1 MPNPI
6 FTLTSTNPFGLSDVR
21 TAASPTF
28 VDIDGDG
35 DLDALSGNGDGDIL
49 FFRNTGTVN
58 SPVFAAAVFNPFG
71 LTDVSYSASPSFV
84 DIDNDGD
91 LDAFVGEFT
100 GSIFFSRNIG
110 TTSNPVFAAA
120 TINPFGLI
128 DVGDFVSPV
137 FVDIDNDGDLDAFVG
152 GYQGNTLF
160 FRNTGTASN
169 PVFATASTNPFGLTD
184 VGIAASPSFVDIDG
198 DGDLDALIGNSVGNT
213 LFFRNN
219 GTVSNPV
226 FAAASTNPFGLSK
239 VGYSASPAFVDIDA
253 DGDLDAFVGEFSGN
267 TRYFVNNGQLLV
279 SKPGND
285 VLTGTPSNNDT
296 VTYASA
302 IAPITVSLA
311 IGVQQNTGGAGLDTL
326 INIENL
332 VGSSFN
338 DNLIGNTKNNSLN
351 GRAGNDTLDGGV
363 GSDSMIG
370 GLGNDS
376 FVVNVVGDVV
386 TENLNEGTDTV
397 NSSVTYTLPANVEN
411 LTLTGASPI
420 NGTGNGLI
428 NTITGNAANNQ
439 LNGGAGNDTINGG
452 IGIDSLTGGIG
463 NDIFRFTTT
472 GQIDTVT
479 DYNVANDTIQ
489 LENAI
494 FTKLTTT
501 GTLAAAQFRIGAQA
515 ADSNDFIVYNNITG
529 ALSYDANGNGV
540 GAMVTI
546 AMIGVGLNMTNADIV
561 VI

>member
-420 NGTGNGLI
+420 NGTGNGLV

-546 AMIGVGLNMTNADIV
+546 AMIGAGLNMTNADIV

>member
-302 IAPITVSLA
+302 TAPITVSLA
-311 IGVQQNTGGAGLDTL
+311 IGVQQNTE
-326 INIENL
+326 I
-332 VGSSFN
+332 
-338 DNLIGNTKNNSLN
+338 
-351 GRAGNDTLDGGV
+351 
-363 GSDSMIG
+363 
-370 GLGNDS
+370 
-376 FVVNVVGDVV
+376 
-386 TENLNEGTDTV
+386 
-397 NSSVTYTLPANVEN
+397 
-411 LTLTGASPI
+411 
-420 NGTGNGLI
+420 
-428 NTITGNAANNQ
+428 
-439 LNGGAGNDTINGG
+439 
-452 IGIDSLTGGIG
+452 
-463 NDIFRFTTT
+463 
-472 GQIDTVT
+472 
-479 DYNVANDTIQ
+479 
-489 LENAI
+489 
-494 FTKLTTT
+494 
-501 GTLAAAQFRIGAQA
+501 
-515 ADSNDFIVYNNITG
+515 
-529 ALSYDANGNGV
+529 
-540 GAMVTI
+540 
-546 AMIGVGLNMTNADIV
+546 
-561 VI
+561 

>member
-546 AMIGVGLNMTNADIV
+546 AMIGAGLNMTNADIV

>member
-302 IAPITVSLA
+302 TAPITVSLA

-397 NSSVTYTLPANVEN
+397 NSSVTYTLSANVEN

-420 NGTGNGLI
+420 NGTGNGLV

>member
-302 IAPITVSLA
+302 TAPITVSLA

-489 LENAI
+489 LENAV

-546 AMIGVGLNMTNADIV
+546 AMIGAGLNMTNADIV

>member
-302 IAPITVSLA
+302 TAPITVSLA

-420 NGTGNGLI
+420 NGTGNGLV

-479 DYNVANDTIQ
+479 DYNVVNDTIQ

-546 AMIGVGLNMTNADIV
+546 AMIGAGLNMTNADIV

>member
-6 FTLTSTNPFGLSDVR
+6 FTLTSTNPFGLSDAR

-35 DLDALSGNGDGDIL
+35 DLDALSGNGDGDTL

-58 SPVFAAAVFNPFG
+58 SPVFAAAIFNPFG

-91 LDAFVGEFT
+91 LDAFVGEFN
-100 GSIFFSRNIG
+100 GSIFFSTNTG
-110 TTSNPVFAAA
+110 TASNPLFAAA
-120 TINPFGLI
+120 TLNPFGLT

-152 GYQGNTLF
+152 EYKGNTSF

-169 PVFATASTNPFGLTD
+169 PVFAAASTNPFGLTD

-198 DGDLDALIGNSVGNT
+198 DGDLDALIGNSAGNT

-219 GTVSNPV
+219 GTVGNPV

-302 IAPITVSLA
+302 TAPVAVSLA

-332 VGSSFN
+332 IGSSFN
-338 DNLIGNTKNNSLN
+338 DNLKGNTKNNRLN
-351 GRAGNDTLDGGV
+351 GGVGNDTLDGGA

-376 FVVNVVGDVV
+376 FVVNVAGDVI

-397 NSSVTYTLPANVEN
+397 NSSVTYTLLANLEN
-411 LTLTGASPI
+411 LTLTGASAI
-420 NGTGNGLI
+420 NGTGNSLVNI
-428 NTITGNAANNQ
+428 ITGNAANNQ

-472 GQIDTVT
+472 GHIDTIT

-546 AMIGVGLNMTNADIV
+546 AMIGAGLNMTNADIV

>member
-58 SPVFAAAVFNPFG
+58 SPVFAAAIFNPFG

-84 DIDNDGD
+84 DIDDDGD
-91 LDAFVGEFT
+91 LDAFVGEFN
-100 GSIFFSRNIG
+100 GSIFFSTNTG
-110 TTSNPVFAAA
+110 TASNPVFAAA
-120 TINPFGLI
+120 TINPFGLT

-152 GYQGNTLF
+152 EYQGNTSF

-169 PVFATASTNPFGLTD
+169 PVFAAATINPFGLTD

-198 DGDLDALIGNSVGNT
+198 DGDIDALIGNSLGNT
-213 LFFRNN
+213 MFFRNN
-219 GTVSNPV
+219 GTASNPV

-239 VGYSASPAFVDIDA
+239 VGYSASPTFVDIDA

-302 IAPITVSLA
+302 TAPIAVSLA
-311 IGVQQNTGGAGLDTL
+311 ISVQQNTGGAGLDTL

-332 VGSSFN
+332 IGSGFN
-338 DNLIGNTKNNSLN
+338 DNLIGNTKNNRLN
-351 GRAGNDTLDGGV
+351 GGVGNDTLDGGA

-376 FVVNVVGDVV
+376 FVVNVAGDVI
-386 TENLNEGTDTV
+386 TENLNQGTDTV
-397 NSSVTYTLPANVEN
+397 NSSVTYTLPANLEN
-411 LTLTGASPI
+411 LTLTGTSAI
-420 NGTGNGLI
+420 NGTGNSLVNI
-428 NTITGNAANNQ
+428 ITGNAANNQ
-439 LNGGAGNDTINGG
+439 INGGAGNDTINGG
-452 IGIDSLTGGIG
+452 IGIDRLTGGIG

-472 GQIDTVT
+472 GHIDTIT

-494 FTKLTTT
+494 FTKLTAT

-529 ALSYDANGNGV
+529 ALSYDADGNGA
-540 GAMVTI
+540 GAMATI
-546 AMIGVGLNMTNADIV
+546 AMIGAGLNMTNADIV

>member
-302 IAPITVSLA
+302 TAPITVSLA

-452 IGIDSLTGGIG
+452 IGIDRLTGGIG

>member
-58 SPVFAAAVFNPFG
+58 SPVFAAAIFNPFG

-91 LDAFVGEFT
+91 LDAFVGEFN
-100 GSIFFSRNIG
+100 GSIFFSRNTG

-120 TINPFGLI
+120 TINPFGLT

-152 GYQGNTLF
+152 EYQGNTLF

-169 PVFATASTNPFGLTD
+169 PVFAAASTNPFGLTD

-219 GTVSNPV
+219 GTASNPV

-302 IAPITVSLA
+302 TAPITVSLA

-420 NGTGNGLI
+420 NGTGNGLV

-529 ALSYDANGNGV
+529 ALFYDANGNGV

-546 AMIGVGLNMTNADIV
+546 AMIGAGLNMTNADIV

>member
-302 IAPITVSLA
+302 TAPITVSLA

-397 NSSVTYTLPANVEN
+397 NSSVTYTLPVNVEN

-546 AMIGVGLNMTNADIV
+546 AMIGAGLNMTNADIV

>member
-302 IAPITVSLA
+302 TAPITVSLA

>member
-35 DLDALSGNGDGDIL
+35 DLDALSGNGDGDTL

-198 DGDLDALIGNSVGNT
+198 DGDLDALIGNSAGNT

-219 GTVSNPV
+219 GTVGNPV

-302 IAPITVSLA
+302 TAPITVSLA

-420 NGTGNGLI
+420 NGTGNGLV

-546 AMIGVGLNMTNADIV
+546 AMIGAGLNMTNADIV

>member
-302 IAPITVSLA
+302 TAPITVSLA

-397 NSSVTYTLPANVEN
+397 NSSVTYTLPVNVEN

>member
-479 DYNVANDTIQ
+479 DYNVVNDTIQ

-546 AMIGVGLNMTNADIV
+546 AMIGAGLNMTNADIV

>member
-49 FFRNTGTVN
+49 FFRNTETVN

-302 IAPITVSLA
+302 TAPITVSLA

-420 NGTGNGLI
+420 NGTGNGLV

-479 DYNVANDTIQ
+479 DYNVVNDTIQ

-494 FTKLTTT
+494 FTKLTIT
-501 GTLAAAQFRIGAQA
+501 GTLAAAQFRTGAQA

-529 ALSYDANGNGV
+529 ALSYDVDGNGV
-540 GAMVTI
+540 GTMVTI
-546 AMIGVGLNMTNADIV
+546 AMIGAGLNMTNADIV